1 MTALAFK
8 LDSRTGAFEEDFA
21 HHSAELPG
29 AGLPWLD
36 ARRRTAM
43 QAFAKT
49 GVPTR
54 RVEAWK
60 YTDLANAL
68 DSDLEPTARFEG
80 DIDIES
86 PFGSTGARLLFVDG
100 FLRGTM
106 SGDGMEIV
114 DLGALDAAT
123 PGWVV
128 EHLGLMAAGADQP
141 LGAVSLAL
149 MRGGAAILVRNAAS
163 LRLDFVNSEHRGGRV
178 SHTRVLIVVE
188 NGASL
193 RLLESH
199 TGAGPDQTLANI
211 GIELVLKPGAR
222 LEHIRLQNEAPAALH
237 VTSTGALLM
246 QDAEY
251 RALYAALGARLSRL
265 DVNLRLA
272 APGAHATLH
281 NVAALNVGIADI
293 TTVMDHASP
302 HTTSRQL
309 FKSVVGGKG
318 RAVNQGRVVV
328 REGAVKSDSHQLFKA
343 LLLSPRAEADA
354 KPELE
359 IFADDVICGHG
370 AAIGALDEDALFY
383 LRARG
388 IPEEEAKGLLIRAF
402 LEDAIEG
409 FAGDDVH
416 DELWRRL
423 DAALVLPAGS
433 ES

>member
-1 MTALAFK
+1 MTALAFR

-21 HHSAELPG
+21 HHNAELPG

-43 QAFAKT
+43 NAFAKT

-54 RVEAWK
+54 RLEAWK

-80 DIDIES
+80 DIDAQS
-86 PFGSTGARLLFVDG
+86 PFGSTGAHLMFVDG
-100 FLRGTM
+100 FLHRTI
-106 SGDGMEIV
+106 SAEGMEVV
-114 DLGALDAAT
+114 DLGALDAGA
-123 PGWVV
+123 PGWVA

-141 LGAVSLAL
+141 LGAASLAL
-149 MRGGAAILVRNAAS
+149 MRGGAAILVREAAS
-163 LRLDFVNSEHRGGRV
+163 LTLDFVNSEQSGGRI

-188 NGASL
+188 HGASL

-199 TGAGPDQTLANI
+199 TGAGADQRLANI

-222 LEHIRLQNEAPAALH
+222 VEHIRLQNEAAAALH

-251 RALYAALGARLSRL
+251 RALYASLGARLSRL

-281 NVAALNVGIADI
+281 HVAALNAGIADI
-293 TTVMDHASP
+293 TTVMDHAKP

-328 REGAVKSDSHQLFKA
+328 REGAIKSDSHQLFKA

-409 FAGDDVH
+409 FAGNDVH
-416 DELWRRL
+416 DALWRRL
-423 DAALVLPAGS
+423 DAALVLSAGS
-433 ES
+433 EG